1 MKRAVLISVWLA
13 SATIVCYGQRD
24 TARPAPPPANPPIM
38 TPGIDSPISA
48 PGTMLQSSMQTQPE
62 RPLRR
67 KRKGKRGMQ
76 VEPLSDPRGF
86 GVAIPIGTAKK
97 DSLRKEKP

>member
-1 MKRAVLISVWLA
+1 MRRAVVISIWLA
-13 SATIVCYGQRD
+13 SASFICYGQRD
-24 TARPAPPPANPPIM
+24 TARPAPAPANPPIM

-48 PGTMLQSSMQTQPE
+48 PGTMLQSSTRTQPE
-62 RPLRR
+62 RPVRR
-67 KRKGKRGMQ
+67 KRKGKRGIRI
-76 VEPLSDPRGF
+76 EPLSDPRGF